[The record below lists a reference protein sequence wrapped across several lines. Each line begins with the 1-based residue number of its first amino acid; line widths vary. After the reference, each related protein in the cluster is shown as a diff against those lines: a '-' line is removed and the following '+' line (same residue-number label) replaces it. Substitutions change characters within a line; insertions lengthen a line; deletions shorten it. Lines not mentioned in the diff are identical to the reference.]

1 MIFEGMD
8 FWKFELLLLGF
19 VFLLYVP
26 LRFLLL
32 GGRKATSR
40 MPEVVFAVVVAIA
53 VVGGY
58 FFWLYY
64 LVQWE

>member
-26 LRFLLL
+26 MRFLLSR
-32 GGRKATSR
+32 GGKATSR
-40 MPEVVFAVVVAIA
+40 IPEVVFAVVVAIA